1 MTDWQHFTFDSLPVS
16 PWRNGG
22 GETREI
28 ISYPPGKSD
37 FDWRIS
43 IATIAQDGPFSAFPG
58 IDRSITLLS
67 GDGVYLQALPD
78 IDHALTV
85 TGEPFS
91 FSGDIV
97 LSARLAGG
105 VTTDFNVMTR
115 RTVCAARVT
124 ASTETLRISHEKGGA
139 MYVIRGEWQM
149 PDGVVIASGEGFVW
163 SSPPAEKHGTEHFMA
178 TAKHPDGL
186 LLWAAV
192 TQQNGDWIS

>member
-1 MTDWQHFTFDSLPVS
+1 MTKWQHFTFDTLPVS

-28 ISYPPGKSD
+28 ISYPPGQTD

-67 GDGVYLQALPD
+67 GDGVHLQALPD
-78 IDHALTV
+78 IRHALTAI
-85 TGEPFS
+85 GEPFS
-91 FSGDIV
+91 FSGDIA

-105 VTTDFNVMTR
+105 ITTDFNVMTR
-115 RTVCAARVT
+115 RTACSARVIPVR
-124 ASTETLRISHEKGGA
+124 ENLRISHEKGGA

-149 PDGVVIASGEGFVW
+149 PDGAIIGAGEGFVW
-163 SSPPAEKHGTEHFMA
+163 SAPYTEKNHAQHCTVKA
-178 TAKHPDGL
+178 NHPDGL

-192 TQQNGDWIS
+192 TQQ

>member
-1 MTDWQHFTFDSLPVS
+1 MTHREHFTFASLPVS

-43 IATIAQDGPFSAFPG
+43 IATIAKDGPFSAFPG

-67 GDGVYLQALPD
+67 GEGVHLQALPD
-78 IDHALTV
+78 IDHALDTCGV
-85 TGEPFS
+85 PFS
-91 FSGDIV
+91 FSGDIA
-97 LSARLAGG
+97 LSARLLGG

-115 RTVCAARVT
+115 RTVCAARVSAT
-124 ASTETLRISHEKGGA
+124 GESLRISHEKGGVV
-139 MYVIRGEWQM
+139 YVICGEWQM
-149 PDGVVIASGEGFVW
+149 PDGVVLGAGEGFVW
-163 SSPPAEKHGTEHFMA
+163 SAPHAENHDAEDFTV
-178 TAKHPDGL
+178 TAKHAEGL

-192 TQQNGDWIS
+192 TQ

>member
-1 MTDWQHFTFDSLPVS
+1 MTDLQNFTFDSLPVS

-28 ISYPPGKSD
+28 ISYPPGRSD

-91 FSGDIV
+91 FSGDIA

-115 RTVCAARVT
+115 RTVCAARVVPVRE
-124 ASTETLRISHEKGGA
+124 SLYLSLEKGGVI
-139 MYVIRGEWQM
+139 YVISGIWQRQ
-149 PDGVVIASGEGFVW
+149 DGTLIRAGEGYYW
-163 SSPPAEKHGTEHFMA
+163 SEPAEHRRESLTLKPVEQV
-178 TAKHPDGL
+178 DGCL
-186 LLWAAV
+186 LLWASMIAPEHV
-192 TQQNGDWIS
+192 SIP